1 MALQGSLYC
10 FVAAFCI
17 GTGCLPWLICAE
29 ICPLRLRSKA
39 TGLATSV
46 SWLTTYVVAQSFR
59 LIANRA
65 GEAGTF
71 GLFLGFTAGF
81 FLFTFFLLPETKGM
95 SLEAIERSF
104 QTENEVGNSA
114 VTGAS
119 GRPAM
124 PGMAAITE
132 GASMPAPTPDLLKSS
147 KAEVTTPAGLASFPR
162 LAALTTGERNL
173 PIVKMVGFAVVG
185 AVFAAWLLA
194 TLIRYPLF
202 PLRVDCGPDLPDNLG
217 WNACVWSRAWLLTT
231 VADYYTMTIC
241 MCGVILSSE
250 QRLATGVAWSLGC
263 CVLGAPTACVWVCL
277 QLYRRHSLSLSS
289 FDVQSSDAPS
299 AKAS

>member
-1 MALQGSLYC
+1 M
-10 FVAAFCI
+10 
-17 GTGCLPWLICAE
+17 PWLICAE

-46 SWLTTYVVAQSFR
+46 SWLTTYIVAQSFR

-81 FLFTFFLLPETKGM
+81 FLFTYFLLPETKGM

-104 QTENEVGNSA
+104 QTQNEDGGDYHTDSSEA
-114 VTGAS
+114 TGVSTRPALPAMAAATP
-119 GRPAM
+119 PAM
-124 PGMAAITE
+124 P
-132 GASMPAPTPDLLKSS
+132 PLTPDVLNS
-147 KAEVTTPAGLASFPR
+147 KAEVATPAGLRSFPR
-162 LAALTTGERNL
+162 LPAPTTGKGSL
-173 PIVKMVGFAVVG
+173 PILKMVGFAVVG
-185 AVFAAWLLA
+185 AGFAAWLLA
-194 TLIRYPLF
+194 TLIRHPLF
-202 PLRVDCGPDLPDNLG
+202 PVRIDCGPDLPDNLG
-217 WNACVWSRAWLLTT
+217 RRACVWSRAWLLTT

-250 QRLATGVAWSLGC
+250 RRLATGAAWSLGC

-277 QLYRRHSLSLSS
+277 QLYRHRSLSLSS
-289 FDVQSSDAPS
+289 HDVQSSAAPGV
-299 AKAS
+299 KAS